1 MTSTQVW
8 QAAGYGQQEG
18 MIGIVVWKAAMCGRH
33 TGYGKQEGM
42 IGNVVWKA
50 TRYGRTT
57 SSVLWNAQWYGKPK
71 YMAGSDGKQ

>member
-8 QAAGYGQQEG
+8 QAA
-18 MIGIVVWKAAMCGRH
+18 
-33 TGYGKQEGM
+33 GYGKQEGM

-71 YMAGSDGKQ
+71 SMAGSDGKQ

>member
-42 IGNVVWKA
+42 IRQCGMEGNKVWQDHKQRVMECTMVWQA
-50 TRYGRTT
+50 QIYGG
-57 SSVLWNAQWYGKPK
+57 Q
-71 YMAGSDGKQ
+71 

>member
-1 MTSTQVW
+1 
-8 QAAGYGQQEG
+8 

-50 TRYGRTT
+50 TRYGKDHKQRVMECTM
-57 SSVLWNAQWYGKPK
+57 VWQAQIYG
-71 YMAGSDGKQ
+71 GQ